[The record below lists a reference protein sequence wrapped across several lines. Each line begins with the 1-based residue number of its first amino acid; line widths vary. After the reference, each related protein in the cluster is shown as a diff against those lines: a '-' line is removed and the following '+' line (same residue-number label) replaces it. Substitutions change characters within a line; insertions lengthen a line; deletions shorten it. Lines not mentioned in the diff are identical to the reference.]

1 MHTGATAPE
10 GDTMSDI
17 SSKTSGFGIG
27 ELGQVPEMDVETA
40 QPKPKAHDYPQ
51 GRKLSCGHTVYDAW
65 QVMSAS
71 LGSSCERCFDR
82 MSG

>member
-1 MHTGATAPE
+1 
-10 GDTMSDI
+10 MSDI
-17 SSKTSGFGIG
+17 SSKGSGFGIG
-27 ELGQVPEMDVETA
+27 ELGQVPETDAEATLA
-40 QPKPKAHDYPQ
+40 AATTQSQPKANDYPN
-51 GRKLSCGHTVYDAW
+51 GRKLNCGHTVYDAW